1 MKLIA
6 VVLLFFSF
14 LLSAQV
20 LIPGSPKNY
29 DFNKFD
35 WQAFSDPVNAEDYI
49 NSTRKS
55 FRLSGSHISWY
66 LNFDKED
73 LVRIEQ
79 ELDLYKKG
87 IKFGLSEVEIDMA
100 EEAIRKHWENI
111 EEIEEQI
118 LVYAGLKKADREF
131 RTQVMYNRRKD
142 VESFNEG
149 MWDLYHKDHEVLFNL
164 VEKTDENLYQ
174 NVLKGDDE
182 AYAQLILP
190 QVERYTKKIKDMT
203 ISYYD
208 ALWFR
213 YQEQLPVH
221 KGESISTSA
230 FLSISK
236 DSLRIYRCFLK
247 NFENPTGEHQQ
258 KLKSIIEDWY
268 EELSYLGASSLI
280 EEYNVYGSFYPP
292 GDVYILNNF
301 RYAPIE
307 LREEIAEFY
316 RREFIN
322 NEEFINTDDSTKLG
336 ARVNALIGLKDF
348 GLINEEE
355 LELFNRGLDQGV
367 IEPIKNFYHGYHK
380 PIK

>member
-6 VVLLFFSF
+6 VVLLFSSF

-35 WQAFSDPVNAEDYI
+35 WQTFSDPVNVEEYI
-49 NSTRKS
+49 ASTRDD
-55 FRLSGSHISWY
+55 FRLSGSHISWE

-87 IKFGLSEVEIDMA
+87 IKLGLSEVKIDMA

-142 VESFNEG
+142 VRGFNEG
-149 MWDLYHKDHEVLFNL
+149 LLELYEGDHEVLFDL

-174 NVLKGDDE
+174 KVLKGDDE

-190 QVERYTKKIKDMT
+190 QVEKYTEKMNT
-203 ISYYD
+203 MAEAYYNSI
-208 ALWFR
+208 LSLH
-213 YQEQLPVH
+213 QEQAPLDKKKV
-221 KGESISTSA
+221 A
-230 FLSISK
+230 NFLTVSEG
-236 DSLRIYRCFLK
+236 SLTIYNCFLK
-247 NFENPTGEHQQ
+247 NFENPTGEYQK
-258 KLKSIIEDWY
+258 KLKSVIENWY
-268 EELSYLGASSLI
+268 EEQSYLGASSLI
-280 EEYNVYGSFYPP
+280 ETYKFYGYEANPSAIAYS
-292 GDVYILNNF
+292 LNDF

-316 RREFIN
+316 RREFIH
-322 NEEFINTDDSTKLG
+322 NEEFINAVDSRSLG
-336 ARVNALIGLKDF
+336 ARVNALIGLKYF
-348 GLINEEE
+348 GVINDEE
-355 LELFNRGLDQGV
+355 LALFNRAIEQGV
-367 IEPIKNFYHGYHK
+367 IEPLENSYRGRHK